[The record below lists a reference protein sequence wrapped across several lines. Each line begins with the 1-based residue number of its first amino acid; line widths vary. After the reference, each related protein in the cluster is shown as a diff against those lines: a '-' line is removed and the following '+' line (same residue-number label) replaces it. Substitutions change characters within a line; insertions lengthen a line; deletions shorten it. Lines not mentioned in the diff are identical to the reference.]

1 MEKKKRKQNSSLGPE
16 PVSADHYYH
25 KQPEPLQG
33 CLLALKHIILAH
45 DAHITHGRLFQ
56 IPFFWYKGYKLAF
69 LWVHR
74 KKLLL
79 GLVEDLKLI
88 KAEPGL
94 RRRNK
99 YETLE
104 IDPAKDIPVKTI
116 AHRLQQ
122 YIDKY
127 DKFIQKDQNP
137 K

>member
-1 MEKKKRKQNSSLGPE
+1 MPE
-16 PVSADHYYH
+16 APPEGLASTDQYYH

-33 CLLALKHIILAH
+33 CLLALKHILLSHNAQ
-45 DAHITHGRLFQ
+45 ITHGRLFQ
-56 IPFFWYKGYKLAF
+56 IPFFWYRGYKLAF

-79 GLVEDLKLI
+79 GFVEDLKLV

-99 YETLE
+99 YETME
-104 IDPAKDIPVKTI
+104 IDPNKDIPVKTI
-116 AHRLQQ
+116 TAKLQ
-122 YIDKY
+122 KLMNNY
-127 DKFIQKDQNP
+127 DKFIEAEQNR